1 MVQKE
6 RGGFNQKIMAQEP
19 EFQAD
24 APVLAIGGTIMIIA
38 SFSGGRS
45 SAMMLQLLHEHYND
59 EIFTVFC
66 NTGLE
71 HPATLDFVEACAN
84 EWGVDVW
91 LEYDG
96 KKSYKTVTYETAS
109 RQGEPFDQL
118 TTDRKYLPNM
128 IARFCTSELKVLTI
142 ERHLADL
149 GIEDYDM
156 AVGIR
161 GDEPRRL
168 AKMRAKDNYIMPLSA
183 YTEQDVSDFWSGMPF
198 DLQLPKAE
206 HNLYSNCQLCFL
218 KGGKIKQSLIREKP
232 ELADWWSAQE
242 DKIGGRFRSDQP
254 SYADMKLIA
263 STQDDMFADD
273 ETIPC
278 FCGD

>member
-1 MVQKE
+1 
-6 RGGFNQKIMAQEP
+6 
-19 EFQAD
+19 
-24 APVLAIGGTIMIIA
+24 MIIA

-45 SAMMLQLLHEHYND
+45 SAMMLDILHNEYDD

-66 NTGLE
+66 NTGKE
-71 HPATLDFVEACAN
+71 HPATLDFVEECAN
-84 EWGVDVW
+84 KWGVDVW

-109 RQGEPFDQL
+109 RNGEPFAQL
-118 TTDRKYLPNM
+118 IQDRKYLPNM
-128 IARFCTSELKVLTI
+128 VARFCTSELKVLTI
-142 ERHLADL
+142 ERHLSDL

-168 AKMRAKDNYIMPLSA
+168 AKMRAKENYVMPLSEF
-183 YTEQDVSDFWSGMPF
+183 TEQDVHDFWQKQDF
-198 DLQLPKAE
+198 DLALPDAKQ
-206 HNLYSNCQLCFL
+206 NLYSNCDLCFL
-218 KGGKIKQSLIREKP
+218 KGGKIKQSLIREAP
-232 ELADWWSAQE
+232 ETADWWAEQE
-242 DKIGGRFRSDQP
+242 ALIGGRFRSDQP
-254 SYADMKLIA
+254 DYATMQIIA
-263 STQDDMFADD
+263 STQTDMFGDD